1 MKIAVMQPYFL
12 PYFGYFQMVNSVDTF
27 VFYDNVTY
35 IKNGWINRN
44 KIKGGTIFTIP
55 LQKQSSNCLIQDTK
69 ILNDLRNTKKI
80 LKTIQQTYSKSPY
93 FNEIFDIIEDLFQN
107 QPSTI
112 SELAINSIIK
122 FSKYLDINTKFKISS
137 KENYKKGSD
146 KITSLINIC
155 SQEKIKNYIN
165 PIGGQSL
172 YNKENFLSYGV
183 NLNFIQT
190 TPSLSIIDTCMTTPK
205 EKIKE
210 QLNNYKLI

>member
-1 MKIAVMQPYFL
+1 MKISIMQPYFV
-12 PYFGYFQMVNSVDTF
+12 PYIGYFQMVNAVDTF
-27 VFYDNVTY
+27 IFYDNVTY

-44 KIKGGTIFTIP
+44 RIKGGNILTIP
-55 LQKQSSNCLIQDTK
+55 IKNQSSNILIQ
-69 ILNDLRNTKKI
+69 NTEISWDSRYVKK
-80 LKTIQQTYSKSPY
+80 LFKTLQQTYSKSPY
-93 FNEIFDIIEDLFQN
+93 FNEVFDIVEDLLQN

-112 SELAINSIIK
+112 SELAISSVIK
-122 FSKYLDINTKFKISS
+122 FSKYLNIDTEFKIAS

-155 SQEKIKNYIN
+155 LQEKTKNYIN

-183 NLNFIQT
+183 DLNFIQT

>member
-1 MKIAVMQPYFL
+1 MQPYFV
-12 PYFGYFQMVNSVDTF
+12 PYIGYFQMVNAVDTF

-44 KIKGGTIFTIP
+44 RIKGGNILTIP
-55 LQKQSSNCLIQDTK
+55 IKNQSSNILIQ
-69 ILNDLRNTKKI
+69 NTEINWDSRHVKK
-80 LKTIQQTYSKSPY
+80 LFKTLQQTYSKSPY
-93 FNEIFDIIEDLFQN
+93 FNEVFDIVEDLLQN

-112 SELAINSIIK
+112 SELAINSVIK
-122 FSKYLDINTKFKISS
+122 FSKYLDINTEFKIAS

-155 SQEKIKNYIN
+155 SQEKTKNYIN

>member
-1 MKIAVMQPYFL
+1 MQPYFV
-12 PYFGYFQMVNSVDTF
+12 PYIGYFQMVNAVDTF

-44 KIKGGTIFTIP
+44 RIKGGNILTIP
-55 LQKQSSNCLIQDTK
+55 IKNQSSNILIQ
-69 ILNDLRNTKKI
+69 NTEINWDSRHVKK
-80 LKTIQQTYSKSPY
+80 LFKTLQQTYSKSPY
-93 FNEIFDIIEDLFQN
+93 FNEVFDIVEDLLQN

-112 SELAINSIIK
+112 SELAISSVIK
-122 FSKYLDINTKFKISS
+122 FSKYLDINTEFKIAS

-155 SQEKIKNYIN
+155 SQEKTKNYIN

-205 EKIKE
+205 EEIKE

>member
-1 MKIAVMQPYFL
+1 M
-12 PYFGYFQMVNSVDTF
+12 
-27 VFYDNVTY
+27 
-35 IKNGWINRN
+35 
-44 KIKGGTIFTIP
+44 
-55 LQKQSSNCLIQDTK
+55 
-69 ILNDLRNTKKI
+69 
-80 LKTIQQTYSKSPY
+80 
-93 FNEIFDIIEDLFQN
+93 
-107 QPSTI
+107 
-112 SELAINSIIK
+112 AINSVIK
-122 FSKYLDINTKFKISS
+122 FSKYLDINTEFKIAS

-155 SQEKIKNYIN
+155 SQEKTKNYIN

>member
-1 MKIAVMQPYFL
+1 MQPYFV
-12 PYFGYFQMVNSVDTF
+12 PYIGYFQMVNSVDKF
-27 VFYDNVTY
+27 IFYDNVTY

-44 KIKGGTIFTIP
+44 KIKGGTILTIP

-69 ILNDLRNTKKI
+69 ILNDLRNSKKI

-93 FNEIFDIIEDLFQN
+93 FNEVFDIVEGLLQN

-112 SELAINSIIK
+112 SELAISSVIK
-122 FSKYLDINTKFKISS
+122 FSKYLDINTEFKIAS

-155 SQEKIKNYIN
+155 SQEQIYNYIN

-172 YNKENFLSYGV
+172 YNKKDFLSHRV

-190 TPSLSIIDTCMTTPK
+190 TPSLSIIDTCMTTSK

>member
-1 MKIAVMQPYFL
+1 MQPYFV
-12 PYFGYFQMVNSVDTF
+12 PYIGYFQMVNAVDTF
-27 VFYDNVTY
+27 IFYDNVTY

-44 KIKGGTIFTIP
+44 RIKGGNILTIP
-55 LQKQSSNCLIQDTK
+55 IKNQSSNILIQ
-69 ILNDLRNTKKI
+69 NTEISWDSRYVKK
-80 LKTIQQTYSKSPY
+80 LFKTLQQTYSKSPY
-93 FNEIFDIIEDLFQN
+93 FNEVFDIVEDLLQN

-112 SELAINSIIK
+112 SELAISSVIK
-122 FSKYLDINTKFKISS
+122 FSKYLNIDTEFKIAS

-155 SQEKIKNYIN
+155 LQEKTKNYIN

-183 NLNFIQT
+183 DLNFIQT